1 MNILLVNP
9 WITDFAAYDLWIRPL
24 GLLYVGSFLRERGH
38 SIRLV
43 DCMDRY
49 QDGHGHDLR
58 PEDGRFST
66 GKFRREIVTKPDNLS
81 HVPRNFNRYGI
92 PDELFD
98 SLVLDGSRPDA
109 VLVTC
114 LMTYWYHGAFEAI
127 ARIRGLLP
135 GVPIALGGIYA
146 TLCRGHAVANSGADL
161 VATNNEPSAIID
173 SIEQMTG
180 MRGDGSYPEHE
191 FASWREPAWD
201 CYGSLPA
208 ALVMTSRGCPMHCTV
223 CASRRLFPGFERR
236 EPSVMACSMLVLAE
250 KGVTDCAFADDALLI
265 DAERYA
271 VPLFE
276 DIERAGAPLRMHT
289 PNGLH
294 VREITPH
301 LARLMRRA
309 GVATVRLSLET
320 TSEERAG
327 DFSGKVTR
335 DEFRRAASALLDAGY
350 SPRELGAYVLAGLPG
365 QTVGEVEDTMSFAR
379 DCGVPVKPALF
390 SPVPGTAEYT
400 RAVRAGMVKRDS
412 DPVLHNNTIRTVDWF
427 PGGDTGY
434 RAFRRKVTSA
444 NDSLMNA

>member
-9 WITDFAAYDLWIRPL
+9 WITDFAAYDFWIRPL
-24 GLLYVGSFLRERGH
+24 GILYVGSFLRARGH
-38 SIRLV
+38 TIRLV
-43 DCMDRY
+43 DCMDRF
-49 QDGHGHDLR
+49 QDGQGHDLR
-58 PEDGRFST
+58 PEDGRYCT
-66 GKFRREIVTKPDNLS
+66 GKFRREIVDKPDNLR

-92 PDELFD
+92 PDALFD
-98 SLVLDGSRPDA
+98 SLVLGGPRPDA

-127 ARIRGLLP
+127 SRIRGLLP
-135 GVPIALGGIYA
+135 DVPVALGGIYA
-146 TLCRGHAVANSGADL
+146 TLCRGHAVANSGVDIVVADSD
-161 VATNNEPSAIID
+161 PYSIID

-180 MRGDGSYPEHE
+180 LRGDGDYTEHD
-191 FASWREPAWD
+191 FASWHDPAWD

-236 EPSVMACSMLVLAE
+236 EPTETSRSMLGLAE
-250 KGVTDCAFADDALLI
+250 KGVADCAFADDALLI

-276 DIERAGAPLRMHT
+276 TIERAGSPLRIHT

-294 VREITPH
+294 IREITQQ

-320 TSEERAG
+320 TSEERSG

-350 SPRELGAYVLAGLPG
+350 SSRELGAYVLAGLPG
-365 QTVGEVEDTMSFAR
+365 QTIGEVEDTMSFAR

-390 SPVPGTAEYT
+390 SPVPGTAEFT
-400 RAVRAGMVKRDS
+400 RAVRAGMIKRDS
-412 DPVLHNNTIRTVDWF
+412 DPVLHNNTLRTIDWL
-427 PGGDTGY
+427 PGGDSGY
-434 RAFRRKVTSA
+434 RAFRRKVTLA
-444 NDSLMNA
+444 NDRLMNA